1 MLKVLPFNIRSK
13 ATCKPLLL
21 LFDII
26 QEVLATTVVQKK
38 KEKKTYKRNGENKQ
52 SSLFLNDVI
61 FMQKSL
67 NQQVNI

>member
-21 LFDII
+21 LLDII

-38 KEKKTYKRNGENKQ
+38 KRKSILKNRENKQ